1 MQQDPSARAVH
12 PNGKGNGNGNAQWRD
27 PRWLESVISN
37 LPVFRQTPQRRIAEV
52 ATYCRAQ
59 AVRRGALLCGRGD
72 ALPGVMAIAYGFVK
86 LALRRTEG
94 DERVVR
100 FVGANETFG
109 EAEALLDRPSPV
121 GAVALADTM
130 VVVIPPRPLH
140 ELLELDPNF
149 ARSMV
154 CRLAEG
160 SLELLTEL
168 EASVRQRSV
177 QRLAGYLASLAR
189 RGTDPG
195 ACAVRLPATKTAIA
209 ARLGITKETM
219 SRLLREL
226 ATRGLIEV
234 ARNEIMIFDRARLA
248 ELAGHGNGSGGAA

>member
-1 MQQDPSARAVH
+1 MQQSPSARLVRL
-12 PNGKGNGNGNAQWRD
+12 NGNGQRRD

-37 LPVFRQTPQRRIAEV
+37 LPVFRQTSQRHVAGI

-72 ALPGVMAIAYGFVK
+72 ALPGVMALAYGFVK
-86 LALRRTEG
+86 LALPRTEG

-100 FVGANETFG
+100 FVGASETFG
-109 EAEALLDRPSPV
+109 EAAALLDRPSPV
-121 GAVALADTM
+121 DAVALADSM
-130 VVVIPPRPLH
+130 VVVIPPRPLL

-154 CRLAEG
+154 CSLAER

-177 QRLAGYLASLAR
+177 QRLADYLGSLVR
-189 RGTDPG
+189 RRTDPG
-195 ACAVRLPATKTAIA
+195 VCAVRLPATKTAIA
-209 ARLGITKETM
+209 ARLGVTRETL

-248 ELAGHGNGSGGAA
+248 ELAGGSNGSGSAA